1 MLDEFFM
8 QGDKERSM
16 GLAVSPGFDKFK
28 ICTDK
33 QKAYAHSFFVG
44 GLVKPLFETLNLLA
58 CPPEFNIQASPNR
71 SARHTREGQGRGFVN
86 LEQPLKNI
94 AENLQ
99 ILKKIVA
106 GELDEPEEDEE
117 DEEGEW
123 EEEEEEEEEGGAMV

>member
-1 MLDEFFM
+1 M
-8 QGDKERSM
+8 
-16 GLAVSPGFDKFK
+16 
-28 ICTDK
+28 
-33 QKAYAHSFFVG
+33 
-44 GLVKPLFETLNLLA
+44 
-58 CPPEFNIQASPNR
+58 
-71 SARHTREGQGRGFVN
+71 N